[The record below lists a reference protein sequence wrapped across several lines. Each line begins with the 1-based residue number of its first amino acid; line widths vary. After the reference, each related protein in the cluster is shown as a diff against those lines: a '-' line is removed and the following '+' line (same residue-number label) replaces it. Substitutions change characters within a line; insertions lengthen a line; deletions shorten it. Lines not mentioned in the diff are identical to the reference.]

1 MLHDP
6 VTINIERQSAPAVG
20 ITQAVY
26 PVPQDLKSAL
36 LLALLKR
43 GDIKSVLVFTRT
55 KHRANRLAD

>member
-6 VTINIERQSAPAVG
+6 ATIDIERQVAPAVG

-36 LLALLKR
+36 LRRLL
-43 GDIKSVLVFTRT
+43 
-55 KHRANRLAD
+55 RAAT